1 MSALSGFR
9 WRRRLRRMSL
19 DVCSDFV
26 LRDGVDG
33 FVHIDHV
40 LLRPE
45 GFYVLDHLDGDG
57 RLIAGE
63 RLPEWTL
70 VGKRRRFV
78 FPNPLLQLD
87 HKRTAI
93 QLLAGQGAVMG
104 YVVLADRLV
113 VPRAQPDRVVSLA
126 ELAQRL
132 PHLPSDAALSPALAE
147 AWGRI
152 KDASANATH

>member
-1 MSALSGFR
+1 
-9 WRRRLRRMSL
+9 MSL
-19 DVCSDFV
+19 DVCNDFV

-45 GFYVLDHLDGDG
+45 GLYVLDHLDGDG
-57 RLIAGE
+57 RLVAGE

-78 FPNPLLQLD
+78 FPNPLRQLD
-87 HKRTAI
+87 DKLTAVR
-93 QLLAGQGAVMG
+93 LLAGQEAVMG

-113 VPRAQPDRVVSLA
+113 VPRAQPDRVVDLA
-126 ELAQRL
+126 NLAQRL
-132 PHLPSDAALSPALAE
+132 PRLPSDAALAPAMAE
-147 AWGRI
+147 AWARI
-152 KDASANATH
+152 KDAASNATH

>member
-1 MSALSGFR
+1 MAL
-9 WRRRLRRMSL
+9 
-19 DVCSDFV
+19 DACKDFV

-33 FVHIDHV
+33 FVHIEHV

-45 GFYVLDHLDGDG
+45 GLYVLDHLEGDG
-57 RLIAGE
+57 RLVAGE

-70 VGKRRRFV
+70 VGKRRRFA

-87 HKRTAI
+87 HKLTAVR
-93 QLLAGQGAVMG
+93 LLAGQGPVMG

-113 VPRAQPDRVVSLA
+113 VPRAQPDRVVGLA

-132 PHLPSDAALSPALAE
+132 PHLPSDAALAPAMAE
-147 AWGRI
+147 AWSRI
-152 KDASANATH
+152 KDAASNAAH